1 LICQSW
7 LHPVPDWQQEA
18 LEYRINLSSMI
29 TPCPKLTTRSSSIS
43 YEFVQAW
50 LHPVPNWQEPLVYRM
65 NLSSMITPCPK
76 PTTRTS
82 SISYEFVK
90 HDYILSQTDNKN
102 LYNIMLI
109 CQARLHPVPN
119 WQQEALEYRINL
131 SSMITLCPKLSTR
144 SSRISC

>member
-1 LICQSW
+1 MITPCSKLTRSSRISYLFIKHDYTLSQTDNKQLYNIILICQSW

-82 SISYEFVK
+82 SISCWFVK
-90 HDYILSQTDNKN
+90 QDYTLSQTDNK
-102 LYNIMLI
+102 
-109 CQARLHPVPN
+109 
-119 WQQEALEYRINL
+119 
-131 SSMITLCPKLSTR
+131 KL
-144 SSRISC
+144 